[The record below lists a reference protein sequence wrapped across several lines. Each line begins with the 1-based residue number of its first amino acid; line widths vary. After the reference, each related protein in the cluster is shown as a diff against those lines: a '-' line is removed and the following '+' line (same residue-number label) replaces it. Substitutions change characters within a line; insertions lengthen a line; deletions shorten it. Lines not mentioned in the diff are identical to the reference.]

1 MRSGIILA
9 GGRSSRMGG
18 DKGLAE
24 LGGKPLVAHVAERL
38 RPVVD
43 EVIIVVGSETQR
55 EAYRALGARVVAD
68 RPPRGTPLVGA
79 YTGFLEARGE
89 YAFLTGGD
97 QPLLDPR
104 VVELLFTEARGHD
117 AATPT
122 WPNGW
127 IEPLHATYRVKPAG
141 ATALRL
147 IESGERKLGMIL
159 GALPDV
165 RHVPIDDV
173 RALDPQLRTLMD
185 VDTAEDLDR
194 IHDLTEKKGGHPDLL
209 RKNVLR

>member
-1 MRSGIILA
+1 MRSGVILA
-9 GGRSSRMGG
+9 GGKSSRMGG
-18 DKGLAE
+18 DKGLTE
-24 LGGKPLVAHVAERL
+24 LGGKPLISYALERL

-43 EVIIVVGSETQR
+43 EVIIVVGSESQR
-55 EAYRALGARVVAD
+55 EAYGVFDARVVAD

-79 YTGFLEARGE
+79 YTGLLEARGE

-104 VVELLFTEARGHD
+104 VVELLFTEAEGHD

-127 IEPLHATYRVKPAG
+127 VEPLHAAYRVESAS
-141 ATALRL
+141 TVALRL

-173 RALDPQLRTLMD
+173 RALDPQLCTLMD
-185 VDTAEDLDR
+185 VDTTEDLER
-194 IHDLTEKKGGHPDLL
+194 IRRLTGKP
-209 RKNVLR
+209 

>member
-1 MRSGIILA
+1 MRSGVILA

-18 DKGLAE
+18 DKGLTE
-24 LGGKPLVAHVAERL
+24 LGGKPLISYALERL

-43 EVIIVVGSETQR
+43 EVIIVVGSESQR
-55 EAYRALGARVVAD
+55 EAYGAFDARVVAD

-79 YTGFLEARGE
+79 YTGLLEARGE

-104 VVELLFTEARGHD
+104 VVELLFTEAEGHD

-127 IEPLHATYRVKPAG
+127 VEPLHAAYRVESAS
-141 ATALRL
+141 TVALRL

-173 RALDPQLRTLMD
+173 RALDPQLCTLMD
-185 VDTAEDLDR
+185 VDTTEDLER
-194 IHDLTEKKGGHPDLL
+194 IRRLTGKP
-209 RKNVLR
+209 